1 MKDLLKF
8 FPFLPEEKNVGKLI
22 LALLF
27 YTYVPVIASGFVMG
41 LSVTIILAPPAT
53 IASTAILLYGVA
65 GVAMSILKYMGKDLT
80 CCCKD

>member
-1 MKDLLKF
+1 MNDLLKF

-27 YTYVPVIASGFVMG
+27 YTYVPVIASGIVG
-41 LSVTIILAPPAT
+41 ALAVTVILAPPAA
-53 IASTAILLYGVA
+53 IAANAILLYGVA

-80 CCCKD
+80 CCKN